1 MRPLFF
7 LPITFVAAYK
17 PNTCHQYGSEW
28 TPSAHAMCSCPS
40 MICGAT
46 ACVLHNWADHTMDIC
61 THLDSQEHASEV
73 GVDHALPL
81 VQLHAHDQAVT
92 SDAGIVHKDIHC
104 APLCNCLLE

>member
-1 MRPLFF
+1 
-7 LPITFVAAYK
+7 
-17 PNTCHQYGSEW
+17 
-28 TPSAHAMCSCPS
+28 
-40 MICGAT
+40 
-46 ACVLHNWADHTMDIC
+46 MDIC